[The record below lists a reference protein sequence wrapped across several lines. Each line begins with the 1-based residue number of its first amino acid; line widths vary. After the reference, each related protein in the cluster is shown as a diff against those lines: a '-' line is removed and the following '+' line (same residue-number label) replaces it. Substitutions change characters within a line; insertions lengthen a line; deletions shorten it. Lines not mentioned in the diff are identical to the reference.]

1 MTANGLT
8 ASECFPIC
16 HIDSYYVYE
25 DKVLTWTLEIA
36 ESLYYA
42 YDLRSLG
49 ARLVQDISPSLYVA
63 AVNLNSRYIATSEAK
78 VLE

>member
-1 MTANGLT
+1 
-8 ASECFPIC
+8 
-16 HIDSYYVYE
+16 
-25 DKVLTWTLEIA
+25 VLTWTLEIA